1 MTEYDADGV
10 AAFNVQLIEDFRRN
24 GGQVTLEPLRG
35 QPTVLLHTVG
45 ARTGQRRVTPLA
57 YFIDGDRI
65 VVIAS
70 KGGAPEHPAW
80 FHNLRAE
87 PQATVEI
94 GTEAVDVVAELL
106 TEGLER
112 QRLYDR
118 MAELLPQFVEY
129 QTATDRVI
137 PVVVLART
145 HPAVRRDRNGR
156 H

>member
-1 MTEYDADGV
+1 M
-10 AAFNVQLIEDFRRN
+10 
-24 GGQVTLEPLRG
+24 
-35 QPTVLLHTVG
+35 
-45 ARTGQRRVTPLA
+45 
-57 YFIDGDRI
+57 
-65 VVIAS
+65 
-70 KGGAPEHPAW
+70 
-80 FHNLRAE
+80 
-87 PQATVEI
+87 
-94 GTEAVDVVAELL
+94 VAELL

-118 MAELLPQFVEY
+118 MAQLLPQFVEY